1 MSIGMRIFLIIILMG
16 ICMFLSIS
24 EISLASARKL
34 KLQVMADEGSKNA
47 LKVMKIQRASGDFFT
62 AVQIG
67 TNAVSILAGIVGD
80 GIAAP
85 YIESFIQG
93 YIPALSS
100 NSKFIGEVISFY

>member
-47 LKVMKIQRASGDFFT
+47 LKVMKI
-62 AVQIG
+62 
-67 TNAVSILAGIVGD
+67 
-80 GIAAP
+80 
-85 YIESFIQG
+85 
-93 YIPALSS
+93 
-100 NSKFIGEVISFY
+100 

>member
-47 LKVMKIQRASGDFFT
+47 LKVMRYNVHLEDFL
-62 AVQIG
+62 Q
-67 TNAVSILAGIVGD
+67 L
-80 GIAAP
+80 
-85 YIESFIQG
+85 YR
-93 YIPALSS
+93 
-100 NSKFIGEVISFY
+100 